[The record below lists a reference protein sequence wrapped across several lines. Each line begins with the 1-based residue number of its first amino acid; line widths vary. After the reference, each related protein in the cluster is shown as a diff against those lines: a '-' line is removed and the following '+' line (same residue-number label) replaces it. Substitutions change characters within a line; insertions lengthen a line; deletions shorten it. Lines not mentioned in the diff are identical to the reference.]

1 MMPKTKI
8 CALTNLQI
16 NTTPFGQLQTVFDG
30 TVPLVTMELTFKET
44 TKLTRVDM
52 EGAMLTDK
60 RTSKILFASTSEG
73 TFTRDPDSDHNGRV
87 TY

>member
-1 MMPKTKI
+1 
-8 CALTNLQI
+8 
-16 NTTPFGQLQTVFDG
+16 
-30 TVPLVTMELTFKET
+30 MELTFKET

-52 EGAMLTDK
+52 EGAMFSTD
-60 RTSKILFASTSEG
+60 RASRILGARTSEG